1 MKKATAI
8 RRQELV
14 QTAYR
19 LLTEKGID
27 SITTKELARQNGISE
42 AALYRHFANKH
53 AIFMALL
60 DEIESDLFQT
70 IGKAAGD
77 NGAPLKKLEAIMRAH
92 MNFTE
97 RRKGGIFVITAE
109 CIHLRDRD
117 FNQKLLGVID
127 RYMNTIRRILV
138 DAKKENAIN
147 QDIDIDTAGLMFY
160 SLIQVAAIHYVL
172 TDYRIKPI
180 SKLRTM
186 WNVFLRGVERDT
198 GSRRSWR
205 KQPSSRARAAC
216 S

>member
-1 MKKATAI
+1 MTMKKKSAV
-8 RRQELV
+8 RRRELV

-19 LLTEKGID
+19 LLTGKGID
-27 SITTKELARQNGISE
+27 SITTRELARQNGISE
-42 AALYRHFANKH
+42 AALYRHFDSKH

-60 DEIESDLFQT
+60 DEIEGDLSLT
-70 IGKAAGD
+70 IGKAAGAS
-77 NGAPLKKLEAIMRAH
+77 GSPLQKLEAIMRAH
-92 MNFTE
+92 MSFTE

-117 FNQKLLGVID
+117 FNRKLIGVIE

-138 DAKKENAIN
+138 DAKTANEIN
-147 QDIDIDTAGLMFY
+147 PDIDIDSAALMYY

-172 TDYRIKPI
+172 TDYQIKPI
-180 SKLRTM
+180 SKLKTM

-205 KQPSSRARAAC
+205 KQPSSRSPAA
-216 S
+216 